1 MTLIS
6 FLIFI
11 VCFAVV
17 AYVAYWFITKFFPA
31 PAQMPALA
39 IVGIILLIVLLAQFV
54 PEAANYRIWR

>member
-11 VCFAVV
+11 VCFAIV
-17 AYVAYWFITKFFPA
+17 AYVAYWIIQRFFPA

-39 IVGIILLIVLLAQFV
+39 VVGLLLLIVLLAQFV
-54 PEAANYRIWR
+54 PEAANFRVWK

>member
-1 MTLIS
+1 MTLTS

-11 VCFAVV
+11 ICFAVL
-17 AYVAYWFITKFFPA
+17 AYLAYWVITKFFPA

-39 IVGIILLIVLLAQFV
+39 VVGLLLLLVLLAQFL